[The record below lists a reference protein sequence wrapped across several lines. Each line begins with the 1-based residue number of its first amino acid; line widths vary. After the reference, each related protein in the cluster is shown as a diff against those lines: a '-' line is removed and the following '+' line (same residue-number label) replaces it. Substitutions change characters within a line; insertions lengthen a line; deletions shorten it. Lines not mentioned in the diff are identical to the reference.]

1 VQRRATG
8 RLGLAAKRRAEKR
21 GGDESSPHSLPESP
35 GEWQWR
41 LAGRARVA
49 SGDGGWRSAR
59 GDRSPLFQSQLGSS
73 SAEWSWVF
81 FFFFDRMKLIGLE
94 AHYGWTLFILTI
106 NSYLLVNRN
115 WLNFFDAFLPQ
126 SQKIMHSLHQLV
138 GSFWGW
144 LLSVRELGDL
154 CQGVCSCANV
164 EKYYYLYFGQLRW
177 TSILVFLFYVNHK
190 YVSFYLCES

>member
-1 VQRRATG
+1 MPLDAMADGGPDYSATPSDLRIQKRNNNGASIRDPSIPIERERSRGGVQRRAAG

-73 SAEWSWVF
+73 SAEWCWVF
-81 FFFFDRMKLIGLE
+81 FFFLIG
-94 AHYGWTLFILTI
+94 
-106 NSYLLVNRN
+106 
-115 WLNFFDAFLPQ
+115 
-126 SQKIMHSLHQLV
+126 
-138 GSFWGW
+138 
-144 LLSVRELGDL
+144 
-154 CQGVCSCANV
+154 
-164 EKYYYLYFGQLRW
+164 
-177 TSILVFLFYVNHK
+177 
-190 YVSFYLCES
+190 